1 MQKIFVGAPGTGKSY
16 YIEEDI
22 IKGILKSNEFC
33 YERVTFY
40 PEYDYQD
47 FVGAIIPM
55 LNDNSEVI
63 YKFSPGPLTRIL
75 KKAVDN
81 KDSNFYLVIE
91 EMTRGNCSAIFGDI
105 FQLLDR
111 KENGESTYA
120 IDNPTIS
127 NYIFGNKN
135 DMQKIVLPKNLSIYG
150 TVNSSD
156 QNVYPMD
163 TAFKRRFNF
172 EYIPVEQNRDKI
184 NENLI
189 ILNYAWKDLYIEIN
203 RYIIE
208 NMGLEED
215 KQVGPFFIKTQQ
227 EVDKLLMY
235 LWDDVQKISRTPI
248 FILDI
253 KSKSSLIEI
262 AARGVNIFNEDVI
275 ENLNKVAKTEV
286 NGNFVGDES
295 YTENDARNNVWKIL
309 GIKKY
314 RTRIFSKWNEF
325 GSSMDMFSALCKML
339 NNGDTT
345 IEKIIN
351 RLLEFNGQKN
361 NPTQE
366 QEYPFFVR
374 WNEEFTDGKYDDDK
388 VKFLS
393 MIKDLNFEEMEK
405 SVLIDTLNSFEGN
418 QIYIMIKRKE
428 SWINGFKRTIEKEI
442 V

>member
-184 NENLI
+184 DGNLI
-189 ILNYAWKDLYIEIN
+189 VLNYAWKDLYIEIN

-248 FILDI
+248 FTLDI
-253 KSKSSLIEI
+253 KSKSSLIET

-275 ENLNKVAKTEV
+275 ENLNKVAKTEI
-286 NGNFVGDES
+286 NGNFSGDES
-295 YTENDARNNVWKIL
+295 YTDNDARIQVWKIL
-309 GIKKY
+309 GVEKY
-314 RTRIFSKWNEF
+314 KTRKFSKWNPK
-325 GSSMDMFSALCKML
+325 GPSMDVFSALCKML
-339 NNGDTT
+339 NNGDIIVEDI
-345 IEKIIN
+345 IE
-351 RLLEFNGQKN
+351 RLLEFNKQQSNNSQKYYYN
-361 NPTQE
+361 YYLQ
-366 QEYPFFVR
+366 
-374 WNEEFTDGKYDDDK
+374 WS
-388 VKFLS
+388 VKFNEGDYDEDKSAFLS
-393 MIKDLNFEEMEK
+393 IIKDINFEEMEK
-405 SVLIDTLNSFEGN
+405 IEIIETLNLLEEN
-418 QIYIMIKRKE
+418 QVFIMIRKKE
-428 SWINGFKRTIEKEI
+428 SWLNTFKKSLEEEI
-442 V
+442 A